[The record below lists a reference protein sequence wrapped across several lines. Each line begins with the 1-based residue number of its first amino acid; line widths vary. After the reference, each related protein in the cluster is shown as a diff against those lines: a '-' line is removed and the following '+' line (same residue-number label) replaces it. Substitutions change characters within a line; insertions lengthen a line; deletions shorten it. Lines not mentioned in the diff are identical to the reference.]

1 MDASQANIPVG
12 AHVVFAPP
20 PTANPTLQTAVDVI
34 AQLSSGDASSAKV
47 LFLSDWNAKVLS
59 SCDADEKVIN
69 AYYSVLTKSL
79 ATISP
84 SLMES
89 VLVVKQSEL
98 ILSDPSNYWISVIN
112 VGRAFNLN
120 VLQEGFDDSDAV
132 GNVIG
137 RMMTLADLSSLN
149 AKSVSIQDTAMTS
162 IITEY
167 FKNIPLDAPTL
178 VPLEA
183 TSIFLQ
189 DGGVATTEN
198 SEYFLLDDPKVH
210 GKLKMK
216 KAFCE
221 PGNVDFCPPISVASV
236 LIFTI
241 AAAKL
246 DISRSPDNG
255 GDVSY
260 STEEA
265 IKEDFESGALHPGDL
280 KAAVTKTVVELLTKL
295 AAAMKADKEFTQA
308 GKVMKA
314 YIKKTKN
321 KK

>member
-1 MDASQANIPVG
+1 MS
-12 AHVVFAPP
+12 
-20 PTANPTLQTAVDVI
+20 
-34 AQLSSGDASSAKV
+34 
-47 LFLSDWNAKVLS
+47 
-59 SCDADEKVIN
+59 
-69 AYYSVLTKSL
+69 
-79 ATISP
+79 
-84 SLMES
+84 S

-120 VLQEGFDDSDAV
+120 VLQSGYDDSCAV

-149 AKSVSIQDTAMTS
+149 AKSVSYLAGDGDAASMS
-162 IITEY
+162 GIISEY
-167 FKNIPLDAPTL
+167 FKNIPLEAPDL
-178 VPLEA
+178 VPLET

-221 PGNVDFCPPISVASV
+221 PGNVDFCPPISVAQVFV
-236 LIFTI
+236 LDI
-241 AAAKL
+241 ASSSL
-246 DISRSPDNG
+246 SISRSPENG

-260 STEEA
+260 GKVSDIEG
-265 IKEDFESGALHPGDL
+265 DFKSGALHPGDL
-280 KAAVTKTVVELLTKL
+280 KGAVTKVVVELLTKL
-295 AAAMKADKEFTQA
+295 QAEAKADKEFGQA
-308 GKVMKA
+308 SKAMKA
-314 YIKKTKN
+314 YIKKTK
-321 KK
+321 KKK